1 MFHLDPNCLAQTRP
15 APSPNRAPPSQA
27 QREKPPP
34 TSRWIFRLLDEPEMR
49 RGGRI
54 RRKPRPE
61 ARLED
66 RFQALAGLALAV
78 CFFRFR

>member
-1 MFHLDPNCLAQTRP
+1 
-15 APSPNRAPPSQA
+15 
-27 QREKPPP
+27 
-34 TSRWIFRLLDEPEMR
+34 MR